1 MNILQPHLSY
11 ENIDRLYSAYAGK
24 DKRHWEKSFP
34 VMYDKYPL
42 KVAGNRKES
51 SFKLFALAEIMRK
64 IDQDESYK
72 LVALDYL
79 RQANEFAVVQYQLAL
94 NLGKPT
100 TFMLKGQQF
109 EVMAPEKSHFTTV
122 DYWYKDLAVSLILRD
137 QASIQALLKYQ
148 AKDTIRNGEF
158 SSFDTAL
165 CEFIKG
171 IFDDNADIRTL
182 FLSLVDIVANGNEI
196 GSRQGYIDLCIMPT
210 IMAWAALIENNME
223 KFEQSVFDATKY
235 IYSYYHKSE
244 WEGDPYGWFP
254 PLLIAAAVFA
264 YDQYGYNLQH
274 DNPYIP
280 QWLVQGDFNG
290 N

>member
-1 MNILQPHLSY
+1 MNILQPHMSY

-51 SFKLFALAEIMRK
+51 SFKLFSLAEIMRR
-64 IDQDESYK
+64 IEQDESYK
-72 LVALDYL
+72 NLALDYL

-94 NLGKPT
+94 NLGKST

-109 EVMAPEKSHFTTV
+109 EVTAPEKSHFTTV

-137 QASIQALLKYQ
+137 KVSIAALLKYQ
-148 AKDTIRNGEF
+148 AKDTIRNGEL

-171 IFDDNADIRTL
+171 IFDDDADIRSL
-182 FLSLVDIVANGNEI
+182 FLSLVNIVANGNEI

-223 KFEQSVFDATKY
+223 KFEQSVLDATKY
-235 IYSYYHKSE
+235 LYSYYHKSE

-280 QWLVQGDFNG
+280 KWLVQGDFKN
-290 N
+290 

>member
-1 MNILQPHLSY
+1 MKKLLSHMPY
-11 ENIDRLYSAYAGK
+11 EYIDRVYNATLRMHNKG
-24 DKRHWEKSFP
+24 WEMSFP
-34 VMYDKYPL
+34 ASYKVRPL
-42 KVAGNRKES
+42 QLLTNHKADC
-51 SFKLFALAEIMRK
+51 FKLFASAEEMRK
-64 IDQDESYK
+64 KEQDESYQT
-72 LVALDYL
+72 LALDYL
-79 RQANEFAVVQYQLAL
+79 RQANEFAIVQYKLAL

-100 TFMLKGQQF
+100 SFILKGQEF
-109 EVMAPEKSHFTTV
+109 EVIAPEKSHFTTV

-137 QASIQALLKYQ
+137 KASTQALLKYQ
-148 AKDTIRNGEF
+148 PKDTIRNGEL
-158 SSFDTAL
+158 SSFDAAL

-171 IFDDNADIRTL
+171 IFDDDADIRSL

-223 KFEQSVFDATKY
+223 KFEQSVLDATKY
-235 IYSYYHKSE
+235 LYSYYHKSE

-264 YDQYGYNLQH
+264 HDQYGYNLQH

-280 QWLVQGDFNG
+280 QWLVQGDFKN
-290 N
+290 

>member
-1 MNILQPHLSY
+1 MPY
-11 ENIDRLYSAYAGK
+11 EYIDRIYNDKLRRFTRSWKLAFPALYSK
-24 DKRHWEKSFP
+24 N
-34 VMYDKYPL
+34 PL
-42 KVAGNRKES
+42 KT
-51 SFKLFALAEIMRK
+51 SFNNKKTCFMIFASAEEMHK
-64 IDQDESYK
+64 KDQDESYK